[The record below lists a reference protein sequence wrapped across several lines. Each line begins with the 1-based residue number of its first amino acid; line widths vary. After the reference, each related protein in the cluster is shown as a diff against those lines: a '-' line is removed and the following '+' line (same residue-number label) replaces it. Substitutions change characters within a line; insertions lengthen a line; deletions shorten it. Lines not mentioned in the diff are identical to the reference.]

1 MKNLKIYLSLFGG
14 LVFNLIF
21 WGESLGLNGLLF
33 TLFLFGGLF
42 GLNGKEVT
50 FSKYTWLTAG
60 GMLTFALLMI
70 WHNSFPSKLGWIVS
84 GILLVGFSQEE
95 SFKSILYA
103 LSSSLRKFFATG
115 KSFYQQ
121 INFSDN
127 QRQDLK
133 VAIRYLKLFVL
144 PVLVA
149 IVFFV
154 IFRIANPVF
163 AELTDSVFLWLGE
176 SIEWFFQLLSPGRLV
191 LMVFGT
197 YISAWFILRKR
208 SEKLALK
215 EVSIS
220 EVVQRKRTPKA
231 GESLFEFSPI
241 ALKNENA
248 TGAILMTMVALMA
261 TAVNLIDI
269 STLWFNF
276 EIEEGMNLSQLVHE
290 GTYMLIISIL
300 LSMGI
305 MLYYFRGNQNFY
317 QKNERLKWLAY
328 IWIVQNAIM
337 VISVSIR
344 NYHYIHH
351 FGLAYK
357 RIGVLLFLGLTLF
370 GLATLTLKIKH
381 KKSAFYLIRTN
392 SWSIYALLFAL
403 AIPNWDGL
411 IVQHN
416 SSHQYEENID
426 VPFLISLS
434 DKTLPVLVEKR
445 FFLANAYGKQSWRS
459 STPLGMRERIMKKSR
474 SFLTEQQDKTWL
486 SWNYADWKTEEF
498 LRAEGITA
506 YEKERNKE

>member
-33 TLFLFGGLF
+33 TLFLFAGLF
-42 GLNGKEVT
+42 GLNRKEII

-70 WHNSFPSKLGWIVS
+70 WHNSFPSKLGWSVS
-84 GILLVGFSQEE
+84 GLLLVGFSQEN
-95 SFKSILYA
+95 SFRSIMYA
-103 LSSSLRKFFATG
+103 SSSSLQKFFLTG
-115 KSFYQQ
+115 KEFYSQ
-121 INFSDN
+121 INFSDT
-127 QRQDLK
+127 QRKDLQ
-133 VAIRYLKLFVL
+133 VATRYVKLFVL
-144 PVLVA
+144 PVIVA

-163 AELTDSVFLWLGE
+163 AELTDSIFLWMGE
-176 SIEWFFQLLSPGRLV
+176 SIELLFQLLSPGRLV
-191 LMVFGT
+191 LMLFGT

-208 SEKLALK
+208 SEKLAQK
-215 EVSIS
+215 EASIPE
-220 EVVQRKRTPKA
+220 EVKRKRGFVQRT
-231 GESLFEFSPI
+231 LHFDFSPI

-261 TAVNLIDI
+261 TCVNLIDI

-337 VISVSIR
+337 VISVCIR
-344 NYHYIHH
+344 NSHYIHH

-392 SWSIYALLFAL
+392 SWATYALLFAL
-403 AIPNWDGL
+403 AIPNWDGM
-411 IVQHN
+411 IVKHN
-416 SSHQYEENID
+416 SSHQFMHNMD
-426 VPFLISLS
+426 AKFLLSLS
-434 DKTLPVLVEKR
+434 DKTLPVLIEKQEMLSEVYENNKSEHATS
-445 FFLANAYGKQSWRS
+445 FNFKQIL
-459 STPLGMRERIMKKSR
+459 TQKSR
-474 SFLTEQQDKTWL
+474 RFLTEQRDKTWL
-486 SWNYADWKTEEF
+486 SWNYAEWEAEDF
-498 LRAEGITA
+498 LRAEGVTA
-506 YEKERNKE
+506 YENED